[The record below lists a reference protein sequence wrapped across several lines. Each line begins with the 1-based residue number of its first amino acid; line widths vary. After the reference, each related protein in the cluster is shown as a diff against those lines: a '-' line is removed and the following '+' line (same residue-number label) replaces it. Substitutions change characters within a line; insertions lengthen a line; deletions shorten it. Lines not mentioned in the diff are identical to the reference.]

1 MSIISAGGKIL
12 GAGALIFSDSAV
24 GAPAAPTNVVAT
36 LDPTASNGIDVLFFG
51 PDARSISPITQYT
64 GQLLVSGVPTG
75 SPVSV
80 LRNSATG
87 AVSSYIHFN
96 NVAAGTYTVAVTAT
110 NANGTSSAGV
120 SNSITTSAPSDYYI
134 SQGNSASTTSPQNT
148 AWSAFTGSGN
158 NYADTAQT
166 YNGQTNSISINPGG
180 LALPFYKNI
189 FSNFVANGN
198 FYTDPFAHI
207 TLLVFGTNLTGGNV
221 DMSFRYAGF
230 CFGTVSTGGS
240 NTFTDNSQNFV
251 TNGWSGLATAS
262 NGSFQNKGGT
272 YAGNLTTSTNTANA
286 VTVTGSG
293 GHNWS
298 GDTMW
303 LASIGDTDFPNGA
316 TSPAP
321 ISTGIRTYTVAQFNS
336 SGTQTGSTTNF
347 VNGSWNLVQIPM
359 SVMNNQTAP
368 TNNVSEFWY
377 PHAIQ
382 EFRIANSSSNA
393 TIYITNF
400 GVTVS

>member
-1 MSIISAGGKIL
+1 MSLILSGGKVL
-12 GAGALIFSDSAV
+12 GSGAGVFSTGAAA

-36 LDPTASNGIDVLFFG
+36 LDPVASNGIDVLFFG
-51 PDARSISPITQYT
+51 PDARSISPLTQYT
-64 GQLLVSGVPTG
+64 AQLLVSGTPTG

-80 LRNSATG
+80 VQNSTTG
-87 AVSSYIHFN
+87 AISSYIHFN
-96 NVAAGTYTVAVTAT
+96 GVSAGTYTVSVTAT
-110 NANGTSSAGV
+110 NANGTGPAGV
-120 SNSITTSAPSDYYI
+120 SNSVTTSAPSDYYI
-134 SQGNSASTTSPQNT
+134 LQGNSPNSTTPQNT
-148 AWSAFTGSGN
+148 GWSSFTGASN

-166 YNGQTNSISINPGG
+166 YNGQTNSLSIGPGG

-207 TLLVFGTNLTGGNV
+207 TMLIFGTNFASNIDV
-221 DMSFRYAGF
+221 SFRYAGF
-230 CFGTVSTGGS
+230 CFGTVSSGGS

-251 TNGWSGLATAS
+251 TNSWNPFS

-272 YAGNLTTSTNTANA
+272 YAGNNNTSSNTANV

-303 LASIGDTDFPNGA
+303 LDSIGDTDFPNGA

-321 ISTGIRTYTVAQFNS
+321 ISTGITTYTVAQFNS
-336 SGTQTGSTTNF
+336 SGVQTGSATTLQ
-347 VNGSWNLVQIPM
+347 NGSWNLLQIPM
-359 SVMNNQTAP
+359 SVMNNQSAP
-368 TNNVSEFWY
+368 TNSLKEFWY

-382 EFRIANSSSNA
+382 EFRIANSSSNS
-393 TIYITNF
+393 TIYVTNF
-400 GVTVS
+400 GVTVA